1 MEVQTLGNRTSRKLA
16 FTHVVHSIRRMNKQ
30 HKNEANYRVLQNILF
45 SMLLKMMIVM
55 LQVAKMIR
63 ILKPL
68 KLSLMK
74 SMYKACHKGTVASKK
89 KKKATLH
96 RVICSMKRQQRLS
109 LENSNSNCYSLFN
122 HLKDAQVPPDAV
134 EPLFKQVVNQFVRD
148 RSRPEAIS
156 VGQEK
161 RRKQNRSGEQF
172 RGKKAWK

>member
-1 MEVQTLGNRTSRKLA
+1 MFDSSSR
-16 FTHVVHSIRRMNKQ
+16 
-30 HKNEANYRVLQNILF
+30 
-45 SMLLKMMIVM
+45 LKMMIGM
-55 LQVAKMIR
+55 LQVAKMIQ
-63 ILKPL
+63 ILKLL

-96 RVICSMKRQQRLS
+96 RVICSTKRQQRLS
-109 LENSNSNCYSLFN
+109 LENSNSNCNSLFN
-122 HLKDAQVPPDAV
+122 HLKNAQGFAEKLFCRLQTSNECFEVPPDAV
-134 EPLFKQVVNQFVRD
+134 EPLFKQIVNQFVHD

>member
-1 MEVQTLGNRTSRKLA
+1 MFDSSSR
-16 FTHVVHSIRRMNKQ
+16 
-30 HKNEANYRVLQNILF
+30 
-45 SMLLKMMIVM
+45 LKMMIGM
-55 LQVAKMIR
+55 LQVAKMIQ
-63 ILKPL
+63 ILKLL

-96 RVICSMKRQQRLS
+96 RVICSTKRQQRLS
-109 LENSNSNCYSLFN
+109 LENSNSNCNSLFN
-122 HLKDAQVPPDAV
+122 HLKNAQGFA
-134 EPLFKQVVNQFVRD
+134 EKLFCRLQTSNECF
-148 RSRPEAIS
+148 EAIS